1 MNVPLQIVILTVCN
15 VLFSYFLFYST
26 LYYKTPVG
34 KNAYFLLAII
44 TYSIVSYYVL
54 QNMYYTESFFF
65 EVSPQ
70 RKQCLEEQVLPVPYR
85 SCQCCGKGT
94 VGGYPTRYLYKD
106 LIGNEDGWDWNRV
119 DAFGKE
125 ASITPP
131 TDTCAPAPSSGSMY

>member
-1 MNVPLQIVILTVCN
+1 MNMNTIGQLTILTVCN
-15 VLFSYFLFYST
+15 IIFSYFLFYST
-26 LYYKTPVG
+26 RLFRNRLASNV
-34 KNAYFLLAII
+34 YFNLVII
-44 TYSIVSYYVL
+44 TYSIVTFYVL

-70 RKQCLEEQVLPVPYR
+70 RKKCMEEQVLPIPYR

-119 DAFGKE
+119 DAFGK
-125 ASITPP
+125 ADSITPP
-131 TDTCAPAPSSGSMY
+131 TDSCAAN

>member
-1 MNVPLQIVILTVCN
+1 MNIATQITILTLFN
-15 VLFSYFLFYST
+15 ILFSYFLFYST
-26 LYYKTPVG
+26 SLFKTPTTR
-34 KNAYFLLAII
+34 NAYFVLAII
-44 TYSIVSYYVL
+44 TYSIVSFYIL

-70 RKQCLEEQVLPVPYR
+70 RKQCMEEQVLPVPYR

-119 DAFGKE
+119 DAYGNQP
-125 ASITPP
+125 SITPP
-131 TDTCAPAPSSGSMY
+131 TDACSS